1 MVVVFFG
8 VVFEFW
14 VIVVL
19 FDVIVVKGVM
29 GDIDVVDLN
38 DRINI

>member
-19 FDVIVVKGVM
+19 FDVIVVKGVV